1 VSNQASRPDKA
12 TQVVRGKSRVAR
24 PPLFLVVMGTI
35 TATAIAL
42 PLAYLV
48 IRALG
53 IGGAEFWAFV
63 ARERTLEI
71 VFNSIVMAVAVT
83 CLSALIAIPLAFLT
97 VRTDLPWRRFWSIV
111 TTLPLAIPTYV
122 GSFALIA
129 AFGPR
134 GSLLQSWLAP
144 LGVEQLPSIYGW
156 PGVIAAITLFS
167 YPYLLLSVRAGLQ
180 GIDPALE
187 ESAQS
192 LGYGSWSVFF
202 SVTLPQLRPSIVA
215 GSLLVS
221 LYALQDFGTPSLMRF
236 DSFTQAIFIQY
247 RASFNRSLAAALALM
262 LVVLVLIIL
271 WWEHQARSRA
281 TYYSRGS
288 NSRRSRQLVPLGRWK
303 LPALAFCCLVMGMCL
318 ILPLGIILYW
328 LLRSATPLQA
338 LHNVIPLM
346 LNSAWAAGLAA
357 LFSTLFALPVA
368 ILSVRFP
375 GRLTT
380 MIERGTYIGF
390 GLPGVVV
397 ALSLVFF
404 GANYLPW
411 LYQTMPMLVFAYLV
425 LFLPQSVGTV
435 RSSLLQVNPSIEES
449 ARSLGR
455 TPWQTLKE
463 VTIPLVRSGIASGA
477 VLIFLTAIKE
487 LPATLLL
494 SPIGFR
500 TLASQIWVATSD
512 AVFAD
517 AAAASLAMLLLCA
530 GLTLVVISL
539 ERHRRN

>member
-1 VSNQASRPDKA
+1 
-12 TQVVRGKSRVAR
+12 
-24 PPLFLVVMGTI
+24 MGTI

-303 LPALAFCCLVMGMCL
+303 LPALAFCCLVMGICL

-338 LHNVIPLM
+338 LHNVIPLT

-455 TPWQTLKE
+455 TSWQTLKE

-539 ERHRRN
+539 ERHRRK